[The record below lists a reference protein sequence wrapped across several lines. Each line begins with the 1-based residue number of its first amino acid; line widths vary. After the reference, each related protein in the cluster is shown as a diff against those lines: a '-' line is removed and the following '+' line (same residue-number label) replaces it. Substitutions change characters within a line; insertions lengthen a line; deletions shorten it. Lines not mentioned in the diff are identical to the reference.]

1 MLFENYSNYKK
12 TMKQVKLTELEIFQ
26 LFKIADTHY
35 IKTGNASGYHFV
47 KGDVKF
53 EIDQEVEIYSDNRDR
68 ALW

>member
-12 TMKQVKLTELEIFQ
+12 KTMKQIKLTELEIFQ
-26 LFKIADTHY
+26 LFTIANTHY

-53 EIDQEVEIYSDNRDR
+53 EINQEVEIYDFSST
-68 ALW
+68 AKV